1 MKDRPYASVDKIPME
16 IKNCGGKERPDV
28 LWELADRI
36 VILEVDEDQHLGRPC
51 ECEQTRMMNISQ
63 ALGCQ
68 RTIWI
73 RYNPD
78 EFKGGE
84 SRKWTRAGK
93 RHEVLKKWLEWAF
106 EVDLYTLST
115 ISVLHLFFDGFEEG
129 SVRVETLLK

>member
-1 MKDRPYASVDKIPME
+1 ME

-78 EFKGGE
+78 GFKGGE
-84 SRKWTRAGK
+84 SGKWTRAGK